1 MSEEMSNRFE
11 IRCGVVIAIF
21 AALMA
26 MNDLVAGKY
35 GDDEIIGA
43 NEKAAAYLWYQA
55 KSIKETLV
63 EGEKSLLMSL
73 KEAGAI
79 QAVAVK
85 GIDSHLV
92 DLEKKTI
99 RYKREK
105 DEILKGSKTVG
116 SASWA
121 QEVNGEFGKVIGAT
135 EIEARME
142 VLSKAGDRFDVAS
155 LFFQICLVLG
165 AMSLMLKKLS
175 LRNAFFMGMSLLGS
189 LGAVISLWTFLS
201 VL

>member
-1 MSEEMSNRFE
+1 MSEEMNNRFE

-73 KEAGAI
+73 KEAGVI

-92 DLEKKTI
+92 DLQKKTI

-116 SASWA
+116 SANWA

-142 VLSKAGDRFDVAS
+142 VLSKAGDRFDIAS

-189 LGAVISLWTFLS
+189 LGAGISLWSFLS

>member
-1 MSEEMSNRFE
+1 MSEEMNNRFE

-63 EGEKSLLMSL
+63 EGEKSLLISL

-85 GIDSHLV
+85 GIDSHLA
-92 DLEKKTI
+92 DLEKKTL

-116 SASWA
+116 SANWA
-121 QEVNGEFGKVIGAT
+121 QEVNGELGKVIGAT

-142 VLSKAGDRFDVAS
+142 VLSKAGDRFDIAS

-175 LRNAFFMGMSLLGS
+175 LRNAFFMVMSLLGS
-189 LGAVISLWTFLS
+189 LGAGISLWTFLS
-201 VL
+201 VI